1 MFWIRWSD
9 KSTYNLLFKKDCKM
23 EFFKSLPY
31 VGAIVLLV
39 VSLAIALGHNL
50 DKPTPVRENGEIT
63 AFDTPFGR
71 VKKND
76 PRFAELVKSY
86 QSE

>member
-1 MFWIRWSD
+1 
-9 KSTYNLLFKKDCKM
+9 M

-63 AFDTPFGR
+63 AFDTPYGR